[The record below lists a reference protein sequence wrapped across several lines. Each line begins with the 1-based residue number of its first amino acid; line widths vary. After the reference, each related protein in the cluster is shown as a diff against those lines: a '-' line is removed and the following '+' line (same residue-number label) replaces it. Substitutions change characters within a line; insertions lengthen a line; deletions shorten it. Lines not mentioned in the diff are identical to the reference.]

1 MSTKKRASRRAFAAR
16 SGSADLLRRAALLLE
31 PLARL
36 LGLLLQFLLQ
46 LLLLLLEHLRIGGRP
61 LVRLGEIGQRKREAD
76 LVAGEVD
83 RLDGQHLALLELADQ
98 VGGPLVVRH
107 AAVREAGEERH
118 RDRRLLL
125 VDDKARA
132 VAQLQRARQRDAED
146 LLRLTV

>member
-1 MSTKKRASRRAFAAR
+1 MQANPLCPIADIRKQTSRLPL
-16 SGSADLLRRAALLLE
+16 SANIKTLSLRFRLWVPFVGE
-31 PLARL
+31 VKIPTQWPLPL
-36 LGLLLQFLLQ
+36 P
-46 LLLLLLEHLRIGGRP
+46 LLLEHLRIGRRS
-61 LVRLGEIGQRKREAD
+61 LVRLGEVGERKREAD

-125 VDDKARA
+125 VDDEARA

-146 LLRLTV
+146 L